1 MSRKTGKPSWQLPKP
16 APVTTSRRATTILV
30 ASAATLVVA
39 LLIGI
44 AVVMNSGDPVQA
56 SIAELRKAEAK
67 RDVAQI
73 IELTQQARQSAADL
87 EPVLA
92 SFVTALPRDKTA
104 VHQSPGGEKVAHWQ
118 QVATAVA
125 QRHAETPSGSTATNV
140 ARGGFRTATKGI
152 VAAIDT
158 YVAALSLPESQQS
171 IFFELAARQRATAI
185 AAWSVAATQL
195 DQINIDAGN
204 GHQHVYLKA
213 SPDDGAIGADT
224 VPEGTR

>member
-1 MSRKTGKPSWQLPKP
+1 MARKTGKPSWQLPKP
-16 APVTTSRRATTILV
+16 APVGTSRRATTVLV
-30 ASAATLVVA
+30 ASAATLVVV

-56 SIAELRKAEAK
+56 SIAELRKAEAQ
-67 RDVAQI
+67 RDVTQI
-73 IELTQQARQSAADL
+73 KELTQQARQSAGDL

-92 SFVTALPRDKTA
+92 SFVTALPRDKAA
-104 VHQSPGGEKVAHWQ
+104 VHQSPGVDKVAHWQ

-158 YVAALSLPESQQS
+158 YAAALSLPESQQS
-171 IFFELAARQRATAI
+171 VFFELAARQRATAI

-224 VPEGTR
+224 LPEGTR